1 LNNWIGTTGDLMRH
15 IKTLNLS
22 LSKILAKRELLVKT
36 TGSTDIRRER
46 CTEVAN
52 QWGGHVNQD
61 QREARCF
68 PRKRAGLASGRLL
81 CQAFFRAL
89 SLSLTNHENYF
100 LSGRVVGNDP

>member
-1 LNNWIGTTGDLMRH
+1 MNNWIGTTGDLMRH

-61 QREARCF
+61 Q
-68 PRKRAGLASGRLL
+68 GRPSIW
-81 CQAFFRAL
+81 QAFV
-89 SLSLTNHENYF
+89 
-100 LSGRVVGNDP
+100 SGIFQSFEFVIDKS